1 MLQTTEKA
9 IRWIRDY
16 YRENPSGKA
25 VIGISGG
32 KDSTVCAGLL
42 AKALGVE
49 RVICVLM
56 PNGEQS
62 DISDSYQVLDFL
74 QIPRENRRLVN
85 IGSAY
90 DAAIQALGYRPG
102 DPISGVVTTNLPSR
116 LRMSMLYAIAA
127 EYPGARVVNTCN
139 RSEDYVGYSTKF
151 GDAAG
156 DFSPLGELTVREV
169 VAMGDDLGMPADLV
183 HKVPSDGMSGHCDED
198 RLGFSYAALDDYLL
212 GTGTVDDETLRKI
225 EHLHRINLH
234 KLLPMPKFIP

>member
-1 MLQTTEKA
+1 MMELTDRV
-9 IRWIRDY
+9 IRWIQDY
-16 YRENPSGKA
+16 YRENPQGKA
-25 VIGISGG
+25 VIGVSGG

-42 AKALGVE
+42 VKALGVD
-49 RVICVLM
+49 RVIFVLM
-56 PNGEQS
+56 PNGEQY
-62 DISDSYQVLDFL
+62 DIADSYRVLDFL
-74 QIPRENRRLVN
+74 QVPEANRKLVN
-85 IGSAY
+85 IGRAY
-90 DAAIQALGYRPG
+90 AAAIEALGYREG

-169 VAMGDDLGMPADLV
+169 VAMGDDLGMPAELV

-198 RLGFSYAALDDYLL
+198 RLGFTYHDLDEYLL
-212 GTGTVDDETLRKI
+212 GTGSIPQETVDKI
-225 EHLHRINLH
+225 ERLHRINLH
-234 KLLPMPKFIP
+234 KLLPMPKFVK